1 MNPWLLA
8 IRPKT
13 LPASISPIV
22 LSNVY
27 CYTAFVDQFQ
37 WPVLILTLLAA
48 IFIQIAVNLANDY
61 FDFKKGVDTEHRV
74 GPKRVSQSGLIQ
86 PKTVFSVM
94 LLSTALAVAC
104 AGYLMLIG
112 GLPIIL
118 LTVASVVCVIW
129 YSGGPFPLASLGLGE
144 LTVFIFFGLVA
155 VLATQYLHTGN
166 INITGAL
173 FGSQMGLISAAI
185 MLVNN
190 IRDID
195 TDSAANKRTL
205 VVRLGKP
212 VAQHLYR
219 FLLLLPFVLQ
229 TYLLL
234 NQLVPIEM
242 VVSFACL
249 PLGLKLSRQIWQC
262 HAETY
267 NQQLA
272 QTAKFLLFFALLS
285 SAGLLVS
292 GLY

>member
-27 CYTAFVDQFQ
+27 CYTAFADQFQ
-37 WPVLILTLLAA
+37 WPVLVLTLLAA
-48 IFIQIAVNLANDY
+48 LFIQIAVNLANDY

-86 PKTVFSVM
+86 AKTVFAAM

-118 LTVASVVCVIW
+118 LTIASVVCVIW

-155 VLATQYLHTGN
+155 VLATQYLHTDS
-166 INITGAL
+166 INITGIL

-205 VVRLGKP
+205 VVRWGET
-212 VAQHLYR
+212 ATQHLYR
-219 FLLLLPFVLQ
+219 LLLLFPFVLQ
-229 TYLLL
+229 IYLLL

-242 VVSFACL
+242 IFSFACL

-262 HAETY
+262 EGETY

-272 QTAKFLLFFALLS
+272 QTAKLLLFFALLS
-285 SAGLLVS
+285 SVGLLVS